1 FRDGT
6 VVKIPESE
14 LILPSITIQGMVT
27 ILKDMDVK
35 VEERHVTY
43 GELVQRVRSQEL
55 VVAASI
61 GTAGIMNRCQKLLCV
76 DKNNAVTATHLADT
90 GHPLYAKLAEAK
102 AYYWNIYKEKAK
114 LPAGMNLFKYA
125 L

>member
-1 FRDGT
+1 
-6 VVKIPESE
+6 
-14 LILPSITIQGMVT
+14 MVT
-27 ILKDMDVK
+27 ILKDMGVK

-43 GELVQRVRSQEL
+43 GELVGRIQANEL

-76 DKNNAVTATHLADT
+76 DESNAVTATHVVDT
-90 GHPLYAKLAEAK
+90 EHPLYAKLAEAK
-102 AYYWNIYKEKAK
+102 AYYWDIYKEKAK
-114 LPAGMNLFKYA
+114 LPAGMKLYKYA